1 MPYDSSSYLDPAL
14 TMNPVSQSSSSP
26 GGKSLNAASS
36 HNPVQQQQGQTTS
49 PGFESNTRRSGSYSS
64 GIPSA
69 AAARN
74 NQMQRKQ
81 HKNSKKPKLAVED
94 NMEESVSSIPTRS
107 RRLSVLIFL
116 DGREKRKQS
125 SRASFNY
132 SSYELCSSSQAAR
145 LSKHNP
151 KRYKT
156 WKYIWNWI
164 WSSLQ

>member
-1 MPYDSSSYLDPAL
+1 MFVPIPFSSLVLSNIAHKSNHLIGEANSWTDQRTILSSMPYDSSSYLDPAL

-64 GIPSA
+64 GIPAA

-81 HKNSKKPKLAVED
+81 HKSSKKPKLAVED

-107 RRLSVLIFL
+107 RRLSVLMFL
-116 DGREKRKQS
+116 DGREKRK
-125 SRASFNY
+125 
-132 SSYELCSSSQAAR
+132 
-145 LSKHNP
+145 
-151 KRYKT
+151 
-156 WKYIWNWI
+156 
-164 WSSLQ
+164 